1 MKTLNVDL
9 GERSYPIFIGSGL
22 FKDPDLL
29 SQFFD
34 KGRAVV
40 VTNSVVAPLYLEKI
54 KMFLGS
60 HYDSAVILPDG
71 EQYKNLDSVG
81 LIYEH
86 LLRGKYDRKT
96 ILIALGGGVVGDIT
110 GFAAA
115 TFQRGI
121 RFIQIPTTILSL
133 VDSSVGGKTG
143 VNHSLGKNMI
153 GSFHQPQCVIADMSV
168 LGTLPKREI
177 RAGFAEVLK
186 YGLIGNADFFDWLI
200 INNQALLG
208 LDSELLSETV
218 HICCRAKAEIVS
230 ADEKE
235 SGKRALLNLG
245 HTFGHAIE
253 TATGYG
259 KLLHGEA
266 VATGMV
272 MAADLSRR
280 LGMLDSSAAAKIR
293 NALENE
299 FSFSIIPPASI
310 TANDYIDLMRSDKK
324 AEQGK
329 IKFILLEAIGSA
341 VITQDV
347 DENVLKETLTC
358 GNRLCM

>member
-22 FKDPDLL
+22 FKDLELL

-71 EQYKNLDSVG
+71 EQHKNLDSVG

-96 ILIALGGGVVGDIT
+96 TLIALGGGVVGDIT

-186 YGLIGNADFFDWLI
+186 YGLIGNADFFDWLT
-200 INNQALLG
+200 INNQALLDP
-208 LDSELLSETV
+208 DSELLCETV

-235 SGKRALLNLG
+235 TGKRALLNLG

-280 LGMLDSSAAAKIR
+280 LDMLDSSAAAKIR
-293 NALENE
+293 KALENKFG
-299 FSFSIIPPASI
+299 FSVIPPASI
-310 TANDYIDLMRSDKK
+310 KANDYIDLMRSDKK

-329 IKFILLEAIGSA
+329 IKFILLKAIGSA

-347 DENVLKETLTC
+347 DENILKETLTC

>member
-9 GERSYPIFIGSGL
+9 GERSYPIFIGS
-22 FKDPDLL
+22 DLL
-29 SQFFD
+29 ENSELVSPFLE
-34 KGRAVV
+34 KSRAVV

-54 KMFLGS
+54 KRLLGS
-60 HYDSAVILPDG
+60 RYDSSVILPDG

-96 ILIALGGGVVGDIT
+96 VLIALGGGVVGDIT

-121 RFIQIPTTILSL
+121 RFIQIPTTVLAL

-153 GSFHQPQCVIADMSV
+153 GSFHQPQCVIADMAF
-168 LGTLPKREI
+168 LNTLPRREI

-200 INNQALLG
+200 FNSQALLD
-208 LDSELLSETV
+208 LDYDYLCETV
-218 HICCRAKAEIVS
+218 HICCKAKAEVVS

-266 VATGMV
+266 VAIGMV

-280 LGMLDSSAAAKIR
+280 LGMLNSSAAPEIR

-299 FSFSIIPPASI
+299 FGFSVIPPASI
-310 TANDYIDLMRSDKK
+310 SANKYMELMRSDKK
-324 AEQGK
+324 VEQGK
-329 IKFILLEAIGSA
+329 IKFILLKAIGSA

-347 DENVLKETLTC
+347 NEKALKETLTC

>member
-1 MKTLNVDL
+1 MKTLNVEL
-9 GERSYPIFIGSGL
+9 GKRSYPIFIGSGL
-22 FKDPDLL
+22 LENPELI
-29 SQFFD
+29 SQFLY
-34 KGRAVV
+34 KSRAVV
-40 VTNSVVAPLYLEKI
+40 VTNSLVAPLYLEKI
-54 KMFLGS
+54 KMFLRS
-60 HYDSAVILPDG
+60 HYDSSVILPDG

-143 VNHSLGKNMI
+143 VNHYLGKNMI

-168 LGTLPKREI
+168 LNTLPKREI

-186 YGLIGNADFFDWLI
+186 YGLIGNAEFFDWLI
-200 INNQALLG
+200 INTQALLG
-208 LDSELLSETV
+208 LDYELLCETV
-218 HICCRAKAEIVS
+218 HICCSAKAEVVS

-266 VATGMV
+266 VAVGMV

-280 LGMLDSSAAAKIR
+280 LGMLDSSVALEIR
-293 NALENE
+293 NALETE
-299 FSFSIIPPASI
+299 FGFTITPPAAI
-310 TANDYIDLMRSDKK
+310 TAKDYIDLMRSDKK

-329 IKFILLEAIGSA
+329 IKFILLEAIGCA

-347 DENVLKETLTC
+347 DEKALRETLTC
-358 GNRLCM
+358 GNGLCM